1 MADLDRAKIQVE
13 AVRFSDDMESDD
25 ATAGFTDEQLDMAEK
40 EFRRDYLRISPQ
52 VTPKLH
58 NAIEI
63 TAKNLH
69 VPLKAIAA
77 FVIPSPE
84 LQATCIGSLQ
94 RCLVTVSSSLVELLS
109 DDEMKFVV
117 GHEIGHFLLRHGDVK
132 HDEVFSNIDQMFASK
147 YKEISADR
155 VGLIACEK
163 PKHAVFAMM
172 KIASGLSTPHLR
184 FRPSEFISQID
195 DTGGAIT
202 VSNLSETH
210 PSWYFRSQA
219 ILWQDM
225 KDKTSQSN
233 NTQETK
239 HMDIDAQ
246 IRTILEKLEGG
257 NLRSTLDER
266 RKRFKLWK
274 TAIVLIENG
283 RANLPKAV
291 RKETL
296 DQMLGEDSR
305 NLLRFIGD
313 DPNDLTLQNALNKL
327 EDAETNLG
335 KIAPKDVK
343 RITEEVLS
351 EVKLLLID

>member
-1 MADLDRAKIQVE
+1 
-13 AVRFSDDMESDD
+13 
-25 ATAGFTDEQLDMAEK
+25 
-40 EFRRDYLRISPQ
+40 
-52 VTPKLH
+52 
-58 NAIEI
+58 
-63 TAKNLH
+63 
-69 VPLKAIAA
+69 
-77 FVIPSPE
+77 
-84 LQATCIGSLQ
+84 
-94 RCLVTVSSSLVELLS
+94 
-109 DDEMKFVV
+109 
-117 GHEIGHFLLRHGDVK
+117 
-132 HDEVFSNIDQMFASK
+132 
-147 YKEISADR
+147 
-155 VGLIACEK
+155 
-163 PKHAVFAMM
+163 
-172 KIASGLSTPHLR
+172 
-184 FRPSEFISQID
+184 
-195 DTGGAIT
+195 
-202 VSNLSETH
+202 
-210 PSWYFRSQA
+210 
-219 ILWQDM
+219 M